1 MAMVNTFHNLNKCD
15 KDSKQFWSFA
25 SGYAK
30 LMQQIEQRK
39 NKIKSKL
46 SSFSL
51 ELKLKFIYLIG
62 PGFSIPTGAPAAGP
76 CAGPGPG

>member
-1 MAMVNTFHNLNKCD
+1 MVNTFHNLNKCD

-62 PGFSIPTGAPAAGP
+62 SGFSIPTGTAAAGP
-76 CAGPGPG
+76 CASTGPG

>member
-1 MAMVNTFHNLNKCD
+1 MVNTFHNLNKCD

-51 ELKLKFIYLIG
+51 ELKLKLIHLIG
-62 PGFSIPTGAPAAGP
+62 PGFSIPTGAAATGP
-76 CAGPGPG
+76 CRGPGTG

>member
-46 SSFSL
+46 SSLSS
-51 ELKLKFIYLIG
+51 ELKLKLNLIG
-62 PGFSIPTGAPAAGP
+62 PGFWIPTGAPAAGS
-76 CAGPGPG
+76 CRGPGPG

>member
-1 MAMVNTFHNLNKCD
+1 MVNTFHNLNKCD

-51 ELKLKFIYLIG
+51 KLKLKLIYLIC
-62 PGFSIPTGAPAAGP
+62 PGFSVPTGAAAAGP
-76 CAGPGPG
+76 CRGPGTG